1 MRKIEPL
8 IKELLVRRGLSIE
21 KMAALANLSNP
32 TIHSIFKKNDAKVS
46 QLEAICQVLH
56 VPILY
61 LFDDNYRIN
70 PSAEPPSPA
79 YELEKK
85 DADLQLCLEKVRQL
99 EMRLVEKDER
109 LKDKDEMIEIL
120 KKK

>member
-21 KMAALANLSNP
+21 KMAALADISNP

-46 QLEAICQVLH
+46 QLEAICQVLQ

-61 LFDDNYRIN
+61 LFDESYGIN
-70 PSAEPPSPA
+70 QSVEPASPP
-79 YELEKK
+79 YGLDKK
-85 DADLQLCLEKVRQL
+85 DADLQLCLEKVKQL

>member
-21 KMAALANLSNP
+21 KMAALANISNP

-46 QLEAICQVLH
+46 QLEAICQVLN

-61 LFDDNYRIN
+61 LFDEHYVVN
-70 PSAEPPSPA
+70 PSAEPASPPDGFD
-79 YELEKK
+79 KK
-85 DADLQLCLEKVRQL
+85 EADLQLCQEKVKQL

>member
-8 IKELLVRRGLSIE
+8 IKELLARRGLSIE
-21 KMAALANLSNP
+21 KMAALADLSNP

-46 QLEAICQVLH
+46 QLEAICQVLQ

-70 PSAEPPSPA
+70 QSAEPPSPA

>member
-21 KMAALANLSNP
+21 KMAALADISNP

-46 QLEAICQVLH
+46 QLEAICQVLN

-61 LFDDNYRIN
+61 LFDDNYVIN
-70 PSAEPPSPA
+70 QSAEPPAPS

-85 DADLQLCLEKVRQL
+85 EADLQLCLEKVKQL